1 MDLSTI
7 IQVAI
12 GMFFVW
18 IVLAIITSQI
28 QEWIASIFAWR
39 AAMLEDTVLT
49 MLNDPALKER
59 LYKHPLIQG
68 LHTNNGKRRPAG
80 IPPDKFALVLLDE
93 VLDCG
98 PMIQDAKAG
107 VVGAKTAFEQLK
119 SNVESLKIADA
130 NTGLKNFAT
139 SLDTLLIGIEDKADD
154 ATHAITQA
162 RQRVESWFNNSME
175 RLGGAYRRRVQI
187 VGLIVGILVSA
198 ILNADSNA
206 IVTALW
212 KDPILRQAVVAQANQ
227 MQAPTAAAATPASG
241 TIELPQPAATP
252 APNAEEPPQSP
263 DVQKIINTANQL
275 NITSLPIGWSRR
287 TLPDDPWGW
296 FGKVLGILI
305 SGMAAAQGAP
315 YWFDLMRKLVSRN
328 APAESPKPAG

>member
-28 QEWIASIFAWR
+28 QEWIASIWAWR
-39 AAMLEDTVLT
+39 AHMLEDSILT
-49 MLNDPALKER
+49 MLEDPHLKQR
-59 LYKHPLIQG
+59 LYDHPLIQG
-68 LHTNNGKRRPAG
+68 LHTNHGQRKPAG

-98 PMIQDAKAG
+98 PKLEDAKAG

-119 SNVESLKIADA
+119 RNVESLKIADGD
-130 NTGLKNFAT
+130 TGLKNFAT

-154 ATHAITQA
+154 ATHAITEA
-162 RQRVESWFNNSME
+162 RQRVESWFNNAME

-187 VGLIVGILVSA
+187 VGLIVGVAVAAS
-198 ILNADSNA
+198 LNVDSNA

-227 MQAPTAAAATPASG
+227 IQAPAVT
-241 TIELPQPAATP
+241 ATP
-252 APNAEEPPQSP
+252 APGAEEPPQP
-263 DVQKIINTANQL
+263 PNIQQIINTANQL
-275 NITSLPIGWSRR
+275 NITSLPVGWSKK
-287 TLPDDPWGW
+287 TLPDDLWGW
-296 FGKVLGILI
+296 LGKVAGILI

-328 APAESPKPAG
+328 APAEAPKAAG

>member
-28 QEWIASIFAWR
+28 QEWIASIWAWR
-39 AAMLEDTVLT
+39 AGMLEDAIQT
-49 MLNDPALKER
+49 MLNDKELKDK
-59 LYKHPLIQG
+59 LYKHPLIKG
-68 LHTNNGKRRPAG
+68 LHTNHGQRKPGA

-98 PMIQDAKAG
+98 PDVQKIKTTAEDAENVFK
-107 VVGAKTAFEQLK
+107 QLK
-119 SNVESLKIADA
+119 TNVEYLKGMTE
-130 NTGLKNFAT
+130 NNELKSFAT
-139 SLDTLLIGIEDKADD
+139 SLDTLLIGIEEKKDD
-154 ATHAITQA
+154 TTHAITET
-162 RQRVESWFNNSME
+162 RKRVESWFDNSME

-187 VGLIVGILVSA
+187 VGLIVGVAVAAS
-198 ILNADSNA
+198 LNVDSNA

-227 MQAPTAAAATPASG
+227 MQAPGATATPVPG
-241 TIELPQPAATP
+241 
-252 APNAEEPPQSP
+252 AEEPPQP
-263 DVQKIINTANQL
+263 PNIQQIINTANQL
-275 NITSLPIGWSRR
+275 NITSLPVGWSTK
-287 TLPDDPWGW
+287 TLPDDVWGW
-296 FGKVLGILI
+296 LGKVIGILI

-328 APAESPKPAG
+328 TAAAEAPKPAG